1 MHCLQSTRFFLTQR
15 LKMSPIFGQIKN
27 KFLVDYVRAPQPLKF
42 EQKLLSGGQFSDFDI
57 LEGL

>member
-1 MHCLQSTRFFLTQR
+1 MHCLQSTWVYLTKR

-27 KFLVDYVRAPQPLKF
+27 KFLVDYVRSPLCFQF
-42 EQKLLSGGQFSDFDI
+42 EQKLLSGGQISDFDI